1 MSVAVELK
9 RLTAAGIPAALEK
22 AEQYRL
28 LNQPWAAQSICLDI
42 LAVEPAHQQALRTLL
57 ACTDRFVTDNGAVRR
72 AQDTIA
78 KLTSEYERAYYTGI
92 IYERLAKAQLDL
104 RVPGA
109 GHMAWEEL
117 REAMACYEKAET
129 LRPPG
134 DDDAILRWNTCARLL
149 DESPH
154 ISPRIESNEP
164 VTGE

>member
-1 MSVAVELK
+1 VPELK

-42 LAVEPAHQQALRTLL
+42 LAVEPAHQHALRTLLL
-57 ACTDRFVTDNGAVRR
+57 ACTDRFVTDNGALTR
-72 AQDTIA
+72 ARDTVA
-78 KLTSEYERAYYTGI
+78 KLTSAYERAYYSGI
-92 IYERLAKAQLDL
+92 IFERLAKAQLDL

-109 GHMAWEEL
+109 GHMAWDEL
-117 REAMACYEKAET
+117 HEAMACYEKAESM
-129 LRPPG
+129 RPVG

-149 DESPH
+149 NETPN
-154 ISPRIESNEP
+154 IGPRPERDHEP